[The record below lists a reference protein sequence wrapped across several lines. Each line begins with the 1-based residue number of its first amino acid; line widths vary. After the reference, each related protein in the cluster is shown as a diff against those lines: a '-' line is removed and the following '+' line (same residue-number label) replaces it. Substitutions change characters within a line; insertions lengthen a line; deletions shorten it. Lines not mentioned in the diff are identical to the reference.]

1 MSIQDN
7 NAVKMRIAIEGV
19 ELTYQPIFSLV
30 AELNLQGY
38 SADATSMFVLAIF
51 SFSILLNDS
60 SVICSIFTDSNC

>member
-38 SADATSMFVLAIF
+38 SADATSLQT
-51 SFSILLNDS
+51 ILDS
-60 SVICSIFTDSNC
+60 LKLLITTIKDDVA